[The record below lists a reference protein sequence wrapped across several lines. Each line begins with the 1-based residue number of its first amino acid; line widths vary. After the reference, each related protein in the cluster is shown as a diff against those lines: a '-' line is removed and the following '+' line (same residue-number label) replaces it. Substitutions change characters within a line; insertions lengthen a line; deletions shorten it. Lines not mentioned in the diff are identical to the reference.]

1 MGVSEDFHRPRSPSG
16 AGLVLTHGAGGSAR
30 APLLV
35 ALAEAFADRGV
46 TVLRYDLPYRQ
57 ASATAPPRP
66 AGAATDREGLRSAV
80 ASMRAAV
87 TGRVFLGGQS
97 YGGRQASM
105 LSAGAPGLADAL
117 LLLSY
122 PLHPPR
128 RPVKLRTAHLP
139 NLKTPTLFAHGSRD
153 PFGTLE
159 EMAAA
164 RSLIPARTTLVAV
177 DGAAHDVFRAPK
189 RAGSDI
195 AAEIASAFLQFVGA
209 A

>member
-1 MGVSEDFHRPRSPSG
+1 M
-16 AGLVLTHGAGGSAR
+16 
-30 APLLV
+30 
-35 ALAEAFADRGV
+35 
-46 TVLRYDLPYRQ
+46 
-57 ASATAPPRP
+57 
-66 AGAATDREGLRSAV
+66 REL
-80 ASMRAAV
+80 V

-105 LSAGAPGLADAL
+105 LLASEPGLADAL

-122 PLHPPR
+122 PLHSPR
-128 RPVKLRTAHLP
+128 RPAELRTAHLP
-139 NLKTPTLFAHGSRD
+139 CLKTPTLFAHGSRD

-159 EMAAA
+159 EIAAA

-177 DGAAHDVFRAPK
+177 DGAAHDLFRAPR

-195 AAEIASAFLQFVGA
+195 TAQIVSAFLQFVGA